1 MRSMLCA
8 AGVLCVGATI
18 AQADVVY
25 SDGTFTPS
33 TWGFETVIVGSG
45 SSAASQSNTGNPGFA
60 RRLDNSVGGFST
72 VWGLS
77 RFGTNQA
84 TRYEPVNQGAI
95 LSVDFAID
103 HRFVSGSAE
112 DGQII
117 RLGAKQ
123 GSFVYAAGFAM
134 TGTSDAWG
142 STSFLGMTAAD
153 FVALNGGGPINF
165 SATADPIRFG
175 FVVGNTASGANG
187 ATAIVDYDNFLVRVV
202 PVPAPGAA
210 GCLLGGLGMMGV
222 LARRR
227 R

>member
-1 MRSMLCA
+1 M
-8 AGVLCVGATI
+8 
-18 AQADVVY
+18 
-25 SDGTFTPS
+25 
-33 TWGFETVIVGSG
+33 WGFETVILGSG
-45 SSAASQSNTGNPGFA
+45 SSAPSQTNTGNPGFA

-77 RFGTNQA
+77 RYGTNQA

-95 LSVDFAID
+95 LSVDFSID
-103 HRFVSGSAE
+103 HRFVSGTAE

-123 GSFVYAAGFAM
+123 GSYVYAAGFAV
-134 TGTSDAWG
+134 TGTSGNWG

-153 FVALNGGGPINF
+153 FVALNGGAPIDF

-175 FVVGNTASGANG
+175 FVVGNASSGANG
-187 ATAIVDYDNFLVRVV
+187 ATAIVDYDNFFVRVV
-202 PVPAPGAA
+202 PVPSPGAA
-210 GCLLGGLGMMGV
+210 GCLLGGLGL